1 MDGLGGRKENKK
13 GNKKERRKERRKEEG
28 KKKEKDG
35 DGLDARRRSR
45 GMINWQR
52 QRKER
57 SYQFR
62 F

>member
-13 GNKKERRKERRKEEG
+13 GNKKETRKEIRRKEEG
-28 KKKEKDG
+28 KKTEKDG
-35 DGLDARRRSR
+35 DGLDARRSR